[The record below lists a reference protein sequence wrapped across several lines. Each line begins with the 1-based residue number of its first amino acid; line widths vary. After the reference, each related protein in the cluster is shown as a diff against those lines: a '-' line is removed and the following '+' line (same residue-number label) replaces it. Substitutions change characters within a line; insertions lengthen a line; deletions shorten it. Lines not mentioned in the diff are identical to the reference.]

1 MSRRIAEHPD
11 PAVRDAH
18 ADHVRDLV
26 ANGTASSI
34 TDLVEAYG
42 RPPAEL
48 AAASDPGLRAVV
60 AVTWRDRPATVQSAL
75 LTDPDPR
82 VRAAAT
88 WAEHPGVP
96 PEHHDRCLADPAVRA
111 DLARHVPLTPDR
123 FARLRSTGD
132 PDVLH
137 AVAHNPHLTA
147 DMVARLQDSEDPVVR
162 VAVAFSRRPDRTRHP
177 WVVRRSGKAV
187 PQPMHP

>member
-18 ADHVRDLV
+18 TDHVRDLV
-26 ANGTASSI
+26 ANGTASSL

-60 AVTWRDRPATVQSAL
+60 AVTWRDRPAAVQSAL

-88 WAEHPGVP
+88 WAEHPGAP

-111 DLARHVPLTPDR
+111 DLRSTCPADARPVRTAASDRGPGRTARRGTQPAPDR
-123 FARLRSTGD
+123 
-132 PDVLH
+132 
-137 AVAHNPHLTA
+137 
-147 DMVARLQDSEDPVVR
+147 
-162 VAVAFSRRPDRTRHP
+162 RH
-177 WVVRRSGKAV
+177 SGPAAG
-187 PQPMHP
+187 Q